1 MVRDLLGVE
10 LQDVVGRQ
18 GNKVTLQWLRRHLMK
33 YAISDRAEG
42 AGIRYAANRGWIVE
56 RGDDGIDPISGLSYE
71 LIGEAM
77 GADEYLEPRRS
88 GRNVGVRELHEDDF
102 VSEDDADD
110 DEEVDEDFECED
122 DEGLVMDGYGEEE
135 EMEE

>member
-1 MVRDLLGVE
+1 LNNLVYVQFNAKLINNKKRRKEKKRDVLL
-10 LQDVVGRQ
+10 
-18 GNKVTLQWLRRHLMK
+18 
-33 YAISDRAEG
+33 
-42 AGIRYAANRGWIVE
+42 ANEATHAQGWIVE
-56 RGDDGIDPISGLSYE
+56 RGDGIDPISGLSYE

-122 DEGLVMDGYGEEE
+122 DEGLVMEGYGEEE

>member
-1 MVRDLLGVE
+1 MNNLVYVQFNAKLINNKKRRKEKKRDVLL
-10 LQDVVGRQ
+10 
-18 GNKVTLQWLRRHLMK
+18 
-33 YAISDRAEG
+33 
-42 AGIRYAANRGWIVE
+42 ANEATHAQGWIVE

-122 DEGLVMDGYGEEE
+122 DEGLVMEGYGEEE

>member
-1 MVRDLLGVE
+1 MTYSNIDSLYRYPIQAE
-10 LQDVVGRQ
+10 QAWSNVVY
-18 GNKVTLQWLRRHLMK
+18 KSVD
-33 YAISDRAEG
+33 SG
-42 AGIRYAANRGWIVE
+42 AQGWIVE

-122 DEGLVMDGYGEEE
+122 DEGLVMEGYGEEE